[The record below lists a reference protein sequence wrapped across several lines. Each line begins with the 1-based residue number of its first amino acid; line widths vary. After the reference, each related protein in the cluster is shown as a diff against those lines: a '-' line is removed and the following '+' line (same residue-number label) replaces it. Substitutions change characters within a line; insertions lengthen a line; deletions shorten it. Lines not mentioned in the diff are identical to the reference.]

1 MNKKI
6 AKLVVLAAFAVGAAN
21 ATEMRSP
28 YLSERGP
35 IRYTFEKENPDRY
48 SLNIYSGMYT
58 KKADKAFMKH
68 GTDTHPL
75 STLFFNKANF
85 DIKEI
90 LPNSAMPMDSEH
102 YNPFISIGKLSP
114 RVRYFETGVN
124 VGGRFEYP
132 VYKDK
137 GRIGVRLNIPFTT
150 IELERED
157 FFDKHEDP
165 LEYYRLDKTIEM
177 KYNDGVDKSVI
188 ATVRSYRMD
197 LINEAWYLAATGER
211 KKSLEFGLKPAPL
224 SGGSVKFAG
233 SEIAKS
239 QINEKIFNSGLEVG
253 LIKHE
258 DVDTRPE
265 HLPQTGP
272 FLGFGAKDVVALT
285 AGNGPTQSIDGTGVF
300 SNMNPGGWEAAKE
313 IGFFT
318 GNTAAA
324 DPADYSVFSPSDEWL
339 ETKWMV
345 FGYDENAVPQGSA
358 DTVLKGMDSWLR
370 QYSDNPYYWFSRRDF
385 SFETDRR
392 TGFGDIDLDL
402 FYEHTF
408 SDEWVAEAM
417 IGLKF
422 PTGTNDDYYGN
433 PYRVHLGNG
442 EHWEIKLGA
451 MGAWMPLDWMNVR
464 LDGRF
469 SFVLESSEQRCAGFK
484 GAQIKNIGPQVAADV
499 DWQYLTLNLDFT
511 FFHPK
516 TDDLSLDVGYE
527 FYYKTKDD
535 VDQKRS
541 SMESWLGKKWA
552 QENGAGAYGWRD
564 NDKELDDGVLEGNTQ
579 SISHKVRCESSY
591 RFSDWFEMYAG
602 GSFIFAGKNIPRE
615 ADLTLGMNVRY

>member
-6 AKLVVLAAFAVGAAN
+6 AKFVVLAAFAVGAAN

-48 SLNIYSGMYT
+48 SLNVYSGFYT
-58 KKADKAFMKH
+58 KKSDKAFMKH

-75 STLFFNKANF
+75 STLFFNKADF

-90 LPNSAMPMDSEH
+90 FPNSTMPMNSEN
-102 YNPFISIGKLSP
+102 YNPFISLGKLSP

-132 VYKDK
+132 IYKDK
-137 GRIGVRLNIPFTT
+137 GRIGLRLNVPFTT

-165 LEYYRLDKTIEM
+165 VEYYRLDKTIEL
-177 KYNDGVDKSVI
+177 KYNDGFDDKSVI

-197 LINEAWYLAATGER
+197 LINDAWYLASTGER
-211 KKSLEFGLKPAPL
+211 KKALEFGNE
-224 SGGSVKFAG
+224 SVKLFG
-233 SEIAKS
+233 DQIAK
-239 QINEKIFNSGLEVG
+239 QNKNKIFISGLQAG

-258 DVDTRPE
+258 DTDTRPE
-265 HLPQTGP
+265 HFPQTGP
-272 FLGFGAKDVVALT
+272 FLAFGSKDSVNLA

-300 SNMNPGGWEAAKE
+300 NNMNPGGWNAAKE

-318 GNTAAA
+318 GNTAAT
-324 DPADYSVFSPSDEWL
+324 DPADYSNFSPSDEWL

-345 FGYDENAVPQGSA
+345 FGYDENAVPDGSA
-358 DTVLKGMDSWLR
+358 DKIIKAMDSWLR

-385 SFETDRR
+385 TFETDRR

-417 IGLKF
+417 IGLKL
-422 PTGTNDDYYGN
+422 PTGTNDDYFGN

-484 GAQIKNIGPQVAADV
+484 GAQIKNIGPQIGADV

-535 VDQKRS
+535 VDQKKS
-541 SMESWLGKKWA
+541 AMESWLGKQWTNLGTA
-552 QENGAGAYGWRD
+552 QVPDYGFTD
-564 NDKELDDGVLEGNTQ
+564 NEYELDNGVLESNTQ
-579 SISHKVRCESSY
+579 AISHKIRCESSY

-615 ADLTLGMNVRY
+615 ADMSFGMNVRY